1 MLQYSCECDP
11 NILSLFQ
18 PKVLKAIDY
27 IRNIN
32 KQCPDVDAIY
42 KHISRSE
49 TCNIDKPTAAKIIDA
64 VIDQNVIENRRI
76 TSGQA
81 SYFHCREGTT
91 KTVTASPEKLA
102 MKVIYLSQPTTLA
115 TPSDVSE
122 ALNQ

>member
-27 IRNIN
+27 IGNIN

-81 SYFHCREGTT
+81 SYFHCHEGNNKNGYSFSRKTCDEGNLPVTT
-91 KTVTASPEKLA
+91 NNISNS
-102 MKVIYLSQPTTLA
+102 I
-115 TPSDVSE
+115 
-122 ALNQ
+122 